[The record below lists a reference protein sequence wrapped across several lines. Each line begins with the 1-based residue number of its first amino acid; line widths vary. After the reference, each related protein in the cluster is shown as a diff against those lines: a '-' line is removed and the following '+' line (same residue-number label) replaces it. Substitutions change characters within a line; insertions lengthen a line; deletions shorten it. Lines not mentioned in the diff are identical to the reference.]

1 MSRIS
6 APEQPGARGTA
17 TQARAAALAALALAS
32 DFMMALV
39 VVGSLAAIH
48 STAARAADASVQSP
62 RTERQLAPIVNG
74 RHVQPTQAELSR
86 PEMSRRSAAVL
97 DELYQQLINPR
108 RC

>member
-1 MSRIS
+1 
-6 APEQPGARGTA
+6 
-17 TQARAAALAALALAS
+17 LAALALAS
-32 DFMMALV
+32 HFMMALV
-39 VVGSLAAIH
+39 LVGSLAAIH
-48 STAARAADASVQSP
+48 STAARAADASVQLP

-86 PEMSRRSAAVL
+86 PEMSRRSAEVL